1 MSPTSYHCSTPRQNK
16 SNSILIRALQPI
28 KLLQVKKNIEYKYDF
43 LRTILRKYLIEF
55 TSKPPKEFSD
65 LFPENSIESIRQLL
79 GDFIFGVFSSFD
91 RTILSMKDNQVTIL
105 IKKNFDYWIEKDID
119 PSNIDKA
126 FWKCVKTFKNL
137 LSKEEKEAFDI
148 HLKKEKLE
156 IIFNETLK
164 RYHSVFREHFER
176 QVAELS
182 LLKNISEMTN
192 SPEDLA
198 EIFLEKLY
206 EALDADYAI
215 MFYSNKNKEI
225 KLEKNPDH
233 FLRFS
238 KKTAETLISQSN
250 THDPELLDALLNIFK
265 KKKNRNSLSPF
276 NWEDVAKVS
285 KTNFPEGLFQFPKE
299 PKAVVEDIRPKSM
312 IITHLFERSSRVG
325 FLALMK
331 SSSSSFNNR
340 DNTFFEVAA
349 KDFSRILEN
358 KNLQEELRLLAQ
370 TDGLTNLLNRRRFFE
385 LGNIELERSKR
396 YEGTFSIMMLD
407 VDNFKEINDT
417 YGHQIGDEVLKN
429 LAEYIQKR
437 SRAGDLSGRYGGEEF
452 MLLLLESDSKNTE
465 KAAEKLLKEIQ
476 NISIPVNDDEKIN
489 FTVSIGVATY
499 PESGNTLNEIIS
511 VADEC
516 LYVAKSEGKN
526 CVRVKK

>member
-1 MSPTSYHCSTPRQNK
+1 M
-16 SNSILIRALQPI
+16 
-28 KLLQVKKNIEYKYDF
+28 KKNIEYKYDF
-43 LRTILRKYLIEF
+43 LRMVLRKYLVKF
-55 TSKPPKEFSD
+55 TSNPPQEFVD

-91 RTILSMKDNQVTIL
+91 KALPSMKNNQVTVL
-105 IKKNFDYWIEKDID
+105 IRKNFDYWIEKDID

-126 FWKCVKTFKNL
+126 FWRCIKTFKKL
-137 LSKEEKEAFDI
+137 LSQEEKKLFDLY
-148 HLKKEKLE
+148 LKKEKLE
-156 IIFNETLK
+156 IVFNETLK

-198 EIFLEKLY
+198 EIFVEKLY
-206 EALDADYAI
+206 EALDADYAV
-215 MFYSNKNKEI
+215 MFYSKENKEI

-250 THDPELLDALLNIFK
+250 THDPELLNALLSIFK
-265 KKKNRNSLSPF
+265 EKKNRNSLSPF
-276 NWEDVAKVS
+276 NWEDVRRIS
-285 KTNFPEGLFQFPKE
+285 KTGFPEGLFQFPKE
-299 PKAVVEDIRPKSM
+299 PKAIVEDIRPKSM
-312 IITHLFERSSRVG
+312 IITHLYERGSRVG

-331 SSSSSFNNR
+331 STSSSFNNR

-370 TDGLTNLLNRRRFFE
+370 TDSLTNLLNRRRFFE
-385 LGNIELERSKR
+385 LGNIELERAKR
-396 YEGTFSIMMLD
+396 YKGTFSIMMLD
-407 VDNFKEINDT
+407 VDNFKQVNDT
-417 YGHQIGDEVLKN
+417 YGHQVGDEVLKN
-429 LAEYIQKR
+429 LAQYIQKR
-437 SRAGDLSGRYGGEEF
+437 SRAGDLAGRYGGEEF
-452 MLLLLESDSKNTE
+452 MLLLLESDIKNTQ

-476 NISIPVNDDEKIN
+476 NISIPIDDVEKIN

-499 PESGNTLNEIIS
+499 PENGNSLNEIIS
-511 VADEC
+511 IADEC
-516 LYVAKSEGKN
+516 LYLAKSEGKN
-526 CVRVKK
+526 CVRIKG